1 MFETHSQTS
10 SKAHFFT
17 SSWRLVAAIAVL
29 TASAGCDRLFLLGGS
44 SKTPNDS
51 DGAVVDG
58 RDAADQET
66 RRDAGLGSLAEGGAE
81 VQSSDAGGARD
92 ATQADASDAASGDA
106 GPIDTAPGDTGPGDA
121 GPGDADPIDAGPGN
135 CVVPGNGHLPLPAP
149 LFEAAVLEPLPLE
162 STAYSVAIGD
172 VTGDGRP
179 DVVVGMYGGGGV
191 GVYAQTPKGMLA
203 FPQFYP
209 DDNVSTVGP
218 EELEVADLN
227 GDGRLDVVYT
237 VVNGIGLMLQNAAGY
252 LSPPIMLPAA
262 QPGANGGESALAVG
276 DLNGDGRADVAAVG
290 WGTDGID
297 VWFQGTD
304 GKLAAAKTFRCPHN
318 GYETLAAGDVDG
330 DGLTDLAVT
339 GQAQQDVCVLVQKKT
354 GFAPFVSVPLKVK
367 DSPNGLAIGNLG
379 LGSCAPDIVFSIAQN
394 SPRSALYLIDDPT
407 SPGAQVT
414 PRLMSY
420 DIPDALVVADV
431 DGDGRSD
438 VVVMHS
444 GWEAVG
450 VYRQRPTGGLAPE
463 EKYAIPYINAGPDRI
478 AVGDVNGDGL
488 PDIVGVDSSV
498 AVLYHH

>member
-1 MFETHSQTS
+1 MFETNSQTS
-10 SKAHFFT
+10 SRARLFT
-17 SSWRLVAAIAVL
+17 STWRLVAAFAVL
-29 TASAGCDRLFLLGGS
+29 TGMAGCDRLFLLGGS
-44 SKTPNDS
+44 SKSPNNS
-51 DGAVVDG
+51 DGAVSDVH
-58 RDAADQET
+58 DAGDQET
-66 RRDAGLGSLAEGGAE
+66 RADSGVGPRVDGGADGK
-81 VQSSDAGGARD
+81 SSDASDAGD
-92 ATQADASDAASGDA
+92 ATQAV
-106 GPIDTAPGDTGPGDA
+106 PGDA
-121 GPGDADPIDAGPGN
+121 GPSDAGPTDAGSADAGSGDADPIDSGPSN

-149 LFEAAVLEPLPLE
+149 LFEAAVEEPLPIE

-209 DDNVSTVGP
+209 DDKVSTIGP

-227 GDGRLDVVYT
+227 GDGRQDVVYT
-237 VVNGIGLMLQNAAGY
+237 VVNGIGIMLQNASGS

-276 DLNGDGRADVAAVG
+276 DLNGDGRTDVAAVG
-290 WGTDGID
+290 WGTGGID
-297 VWFQGTD
+297 VWFQGAD
-304 GKLAAAKTFRCPHN
+304 GKLAAAKTFKCPHN

-339 GQAQQDVCVLVQKKT
+339 GQVQQDVCILVQKKT

-367 DSPNGLAIGNLG
+367 DSPSGLAIGNLG

-463 EKYAIPYINAGPDRI
+463 EKYAIPYISAGPDRI